1 MKAQLADVVMTIALV
16 DESPD
21 DDTIV
26 YMVSN
31 VFRFDVDMTCR
42 EDIERFVEYISN
54 YEHVQ
59 HDEQLVAKS

>member
-26 YMVSN
+26 YTVSN

>member
-59 HDEQLVAKS
+59 HDEQLVAKR